1 MDNID
6 MIFQR
11 HKKLMLESLGIVEG
25 VDDPAIFKAVFMAG
39 GPGSGKSFIVQNTG
53 LDALGFKVVNSDT
66 VYEYMLKKVGMKPT
80 PEDIY
85 SPKGQEIRVAA
96 KEKTDIRQNT
106 YLDGRLGI
114 VIDGTGKDYGKI
126 EQLKEYFDSLGYE
139 TAMIFVN
146 TNIETA
152 QARVASRERVLPQD
166 QVQYMWSK
174 VQDNIGK
181 FSNLFGN
188 NFFVID
194 NSESNR
200 GDNIKKS
207 TNRIYVQIKRWA
219 ETPVNNPK
227 AKEWI
232 RAHGG
237 IM

>member
-1 MDNID
+1 MNVST
-6 MIFQR
+6 FEK
-11 HKKLMLESLGIVEG
+11 HKRLMLESLGIRTEG

-39 GPGSGKSFIVQNTG
+39 GPGSGKSFIVKNTG
-53 LDALGFKVVNSDT
+53 LEALGFKVVNSDN
-66 VYEYMLKKVGMKPT
+66 VYEFMLKKVGMKPT

-85 SPKGQEIRVAA
+85 SPKGQEIRAAA
-96 KEKTDIRQNT
+96 KEKTDIRQST
-106 YLDGRLGI
+106 YLDGRLGL

-126 EQLKEYFDSLGYE
+126 EQLKEYLDSLGYE

-166 QVQYMWSK
+166 QVQYMWSR

-181 FSNLFGN
+181 FSNLFRD
-188 NFFVID
+188 NFFVVD

-232 RAHGG
+232 RTHGG
-237 IM
+237 RI